1 MTSQHFS
8 KVWQK
13 KLTMK
18 IKIIL
23 LQLMSLCLLSG
34 CVGLDLG
41 GTDKVPPIGGAK
53 LVAGERKVL
62 GGEVKL
68 LDKVGVGAGVWIFKP
83 KS

>member
-18 IKIIL
+18 IKSIL

-41 GTDKVPPIGGAK
+41 GTDNVPPIGGAK

-68 LDKVGVGAGVWIFKP
+68 LDKIGVGAGVWIFKP